1 MNLGKPIAQGNT
13 AKIYL
18 SDNKIIKV
26 FNDHLSDSEPIKE
39 AAKQQ
44 TAYSYGL
51 PVPKVIDVTK
61 INGKRAV
68 IMEYIQG
75 DTLGDLL
82 LKNKEKAEI
91 YLSLSIDI
99 QMKIHNIEPDSQ
111 DVESMKD
118 KLARQIESVHQ
129 LDKNQKNNL
138 IEELDLMTYENRLCH
153 GDFHLFN
160 LIQTSQQIVIIDWVD
175 ASVGDIH
182 ADVFRTYLLYSQVS
196 TDLAEMYLNLY
207 CEKSEMLKADVLKW
221 APILAAAHL
230 SESVSTDNTEQ
241 LMKIINRLE
250 K

>member
-1 MNLGKPIAQGNT
+1 
-13 AKIYL
+13 
-18 SDNKIIKV
+18 
-26 FNDHLSDSEPIKE
+26 
-39 AAKQQ
+39 
-44 TAYSYGL
+44 
-51 PVPKVIDVTK
+51 
-61 INGKRAV
+61 
-68 IMEYIQG
+68 MEYIQG

-82 LKNKEKAEI
+82 FKDKEKAEI

-118 KLARQIESVHQ
+118 KLARQIKSMHQ

-160 LIQTSQQIVIIDWVD
+160 LIQTSQQIVIIYWVD
-175 ASVGDIH
+175 ATVGDIH

-207 CEKSEMLKADVLKW
+207 CEKIEMLKADVLKW
-221 APILAAAHL
+221 APILAAARL

-241 LMKIINRLE
+241 LMKTINRLE